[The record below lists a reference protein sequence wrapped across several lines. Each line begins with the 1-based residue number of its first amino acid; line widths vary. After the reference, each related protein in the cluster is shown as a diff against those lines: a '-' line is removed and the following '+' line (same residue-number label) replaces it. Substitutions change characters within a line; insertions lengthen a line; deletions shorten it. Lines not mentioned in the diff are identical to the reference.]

1 MMMMY
6 DGHGWGWVGWIVMTF
21 GMVAFWALVIT
32 AIVLAVRWLIG
43 QRGTTSGPPITGQS
57 RAEDLLAERF
67 ARGEIDDNEYR
78 QRLALLREHPGA
90 AKAPSREN

>member
-1 MMMMY
+1 MMMY
-6 DGHGWGWVGWIVMTF
+6 GNNTWGWVGWILMSF

-43 QRGTTSGPPITGQS
+43 QRDTAARQPATGQS
-57 RAEDLLAERF
+57 RAQELLAERF

-78 QRLALLREHPGA
+78 NRLTLLREQAGERR
-90 AKAPSREN
+90 S